1 MTESED
7 VRKRDAETIAQFR
20 ANHGKVGGE
29 LAGIPLLLLHTVG
42 RSTGTPQVHP
52 LSYLPRHGSYVV
64 FASKGGGDD
73 VPSWYHDLMAR
84 REARIEVGDEVVSVS
99 ARELEGQE
107 KEDSYAEQARLFPVF
122 NDYQRATTRDI
133 PVIALTPISEQR
145 STP

>member
-7 VRKRDAETIAQFR
+7 VRKRDAETVAEFR
-20 ANHGKVGGE
+20 ANHGRVGGE
-29 LAGIPLLLLHTVG
+29 LAGMPLLLLHTVG

-64 FASKGGGDD
+64 FASKGGDD

-84 REARIEVGDEVVSVS
+84 REAQIEVGDEVVSVS
-99 ARELEGQE
+99 ARELDGQE

-133 PVIALTPISEQR
+133 PVIALTPISEPR